1 MHRLEAIEAEVNDT
15 HSGLGRFL
23 TFNLLCAYANQCVLN
38 VAVAGIGKSTC
49 TWTLKEIFGDNAIIL
64 DSITRSGFKYIA
76 DELTGF
82 SGVVIVDDL
91 GKVDTQ
97 YSRMATVSSFAE
109 LVYSHFIKKM
119 TYTIEIDISDFKGA
133 ALMNIQPVLMELLTN
148 RPEWE
153 AVIRDKTIRYY
164 HLQRP
169 LNPRKHHPRLIV
181 PDRVPLDSI
190 NYEMEPSPSYF
201 ELLQIGLTQWSYA
214 RTVEHIEDLL
224 RGAAMLD
231 SRDHVTHEDMVIVR
245 HLLGPMILERW
256 LFKKFAFESHIHF
269 DDDAMCIMTELASFN
284 PLSVEQVCTDFK
296 VTSQTCY
303 SLLKNVEEWAI
314 VNKASV
320 EPTELT
326 CEILQSIGYKMEIC
340 NKRKAE
346 QEEEERLKIET
357 CEDGI
362 VDEWI
367 EGIVDEVVKER

>member
-1 MHRLEAIEAEVNDT
+1 MNET

-23 TFNLLCAYANQCVLN
+23 AFNLLCAYANQCVLN

-49 TWTLKEIFGDNAIIL
+49 TWTLKELFGNKVILL
-64 DSITRSGFKYIA
+64 DSITRSGFKYIS
-76 DELTGF
+76 DDLCGF
-82 SGVVIVDDL
+82 TGVVIVDDL

-119 TYTIEIDISDFKGA
+119 TYSIEITIDNFHGA
-133 ALMNIQPVLMELLTN
+133 ALMNIQPVLMEMLTN

-169 LNPRKHHPRLIV
+169 INPRKHHPRLIV
-181 PDRVPLDSI
+181 PDRGDLSTIGFEP
-190 NYEMEPSPSYF
+190 EPSPEYF
-201 ELLQIGLTQWSYA
+201 NLLQIGLTQWSYA

-231 SRDHVTHEDMVIVR
+231 GRDSVMREDMKVVG

-284 PLSVEQVCTDFK
+284 PLSVEQICTDFK
-296 VTSQTCY
+296 VTPQTCY

-314 VNKASV
+314 VNKAHV

-326 CEILQSIGYKMEIC
+326 CEILQSIGYKMAIC
-340 NKRKAE
+340 DERKV
-346 QEEEERLKIET
+346 EEEEEAKRKEET
-357 CEDGI
+357 CENEI
-362 VDEWI
+362 VDEWVKDKI
-367 EGIVDEVVKER
+367 DEVVKEK